1 MRFTNIDVAGKK
13 NKKKNQN
20 KSMYGHISS
29 TKGLYKY
36 INFHF
41 IISFTV

>member
-13 NKKKNQN
+13 NKKNNQN

-29 TKGLYKY
+29 TKDC
-36 INFHF
+36 INILIF
-41 IISFTV
+41 IS